1 MIHRLSEFA
10 AEQKKEYAH
19 FFKEVHEF
27 TANVLLFLI
36 VIHVVA
42 AFRHAFVLRDGIMS
56 SMLPRFRRRSASH
69 GAVLLVLAASALS
82 FVGLRDAT
90 AMEWSVNPQKSE
102 VIFEASGS
110 GNNTQGTF
118 KSYKTEIDFD
128 PEMPDQAT
136 VYVLLD
142 MRSASTGAADADQTL
157 QSEEFFDP
165 GHYPTAKFVARGA
178 KPDGDGKYILNGRLT
193 LKGVTKPVSLPF
205 SIDIAEG
212 TAAIKAQTTIN
223 RLDFGVGPQSV
234 AGLAVDREVKLTIE
248 LTATRLDD

>member
-1 MIHRLSEFA
+1 
-10 AEQKKEYAH
+10 
-19 FFKEVHEF
+19 
-27 TANVLLFLI
+27 
-36 VIHVVA
+36 
-42 AFRHAFVLRDGIMS
+42 
-56 SMLPRFRRRSASH
+56 
-69 GAVLLVLAASALS
+69 
-82 FVGLRDAT
+82 
-90 AMEWSVNPQKSE
+90 MEWSVNPQKSE

-110 GNNTQGTF
+110 GYKTQGIF

-128 PEMPDQAT
+128 PEMPGQAT
-136 VYVLLD
+136 VHVLLD
-142 MRSASTGAADADQTL
+142 MRSASTGTADADQTL
-157 QSEEFFDP
+157 QSAEFFDP
-165 GHYPTAKFVARGA
+165 GHYPTAEFAARGA

-248 LTATRLDD
+248 LSAMRLDD